1 MKQLVIFALLNFGA
15 LAIGGLFTGGGVSS
29 EWYASLNKAP
39 WTPPGW
45 VFGIYRQVIQG
56 IPFGNNPVSNNG
68 LILIAFLTVAFSLFF
83 GNIKLTTIVK
93 EDGIHVQFFP
103 LQLSLKTYAFS
114 ELAHIYLR
122 EYSGLKEY
130 GGWGYRFGI
139 NGGMAYTA
147 SGSDGLQLV
156 TIDGK
161 KLLIGTQ
168 NPDELKEVL
177 LRLNQ
182 YRPVGD

>member
-1 MKQLVIFALLNFGA
+1 MATFCIFGEMNEGVVYKETQSFRQWYIWIIL
-15 LAIGGLFTGGGVSS
+15 IGINGL
-29 EWYASLNKAP
+29 
-39 WTPPGW
+39 W

-68 LILIAFLTVAFSLFF
+68 LLLIAFLTVAFSLFF

-93 EDGIHVQFFP
+93 EDGIYVQFFP
-103 LQLSLKTYAFS
+103 LQLSLKKYAFS
-114 ELAHIYLR
+114 ELAHIYIR
-122 EYSGLKEY
+122 KYSGLKEY